1 MIRRWLVKAAA
12 LGLILALAPKPVSAQ
27 NRDDSTASPGLL
39 AAINVEAT
47 KLATADKE
55 RSRYSQAASQS
66 LQNRTRTSRTGS
78 KARYGVAFGLLG
90 VFAGSEIGKELGRF
104 SHRRAQGELIGVA
117 IGAAAGAAL
126 GVWLAGR

>member
-12 LGLILALAPKPVSAQ
+12 LGLILALAPKPVNAQ
-27 NRDDSTASPGLL
+27 NRNDSSTSPGLL

-47 KLATADKE
+47 KLAGGDKE
-55 RSRYSQAASQS
+55 QSRYSQAASQS
-66 LQNRTRTSRTGS
+66 LLNRTRTSRTGS

-90 VFAGSEIGKELGRF
+90 VFAGSGIGKELGRF

-117 IGAAAGAAL
+117 VGAAGGAML
-126 GVWLAGR
+126 GIWLAGR

>member
-1 MIRRWLVKAAA
+1 MISRWLVKAAA

-47 KLATADKE
+47 KLAAADKE
-55 RSRYSQAASQS
+55 QSRRPQAALRS
-66 LQNRTRTSRTGS
+66 LPNQTRSNGTGGR
-78 KARYGVAFGLLG
+78 ARYAVSLGLLG
-90 VFAGSEIGKELGRF
+90 WFAGWQLAAAVDRHGDSPGP
-104 SHRRAQGELIGVA
+104 ELISMS